1 MKSPIKIAL
10 RRAGVLLAL
19 VAPLAACS
27 LAPTYS
33 PPKTV
38 LPDSY
43 QGTGPFVLA
52 RPGDQLSRGP
62 WWEVFKDPQLDTL
75 ERELDASNPTLRAE
89 QETYT
94 QARDVVAEARSQLF
108 PQLSA
113 QAFATD
119 NGLSKHALF
128 HSASSGSP
136 LEESSLGYGAAATWE
151 PDLWGEIRN
160 RTNYAKANAQAAAA
174 MVASARLS
182 LEMELADDYVKLRGL
197 DEQHVIYT
205 NTVRSYNEAVKL
217 TSLRYNRQISPGLDV
232 ERARNQLAAA
242 QAADTEIEAQRA
254 VLEHAIAVLAGANPS
269 TFTLAP
275 DGLAHLS
282 TPVVP
287 VGVPSALLQRRPDI
301 AAAERRM
308 SAANAAVGVARA
320 AFYPNIDLAASFGF
334 EDNGLALAA
343 LPESLWSVGASA
355 MLPLFEGGSRRAELQ
370 QSWST
375 VHQAAD
381 NYRATVLDAFRQ
393 VEDELALTDKLATEY
408 GQQRDAVTAALKVQ
422 TIAMELYTSG
432 LDNYLN
438 VTVAQVAALNA
449 ELSAAKVHA
458 RRLQAAVDLVGAL
471 GGGWTAAALPT
482 PQETV
487 PFSPLALRSSAGE
500 ASQTPTPR

>member
-27 LAPTYS
+27 LAPTYR

-160 RTNYAKANAQAAAA
+160 RTNYAKANAQAA
-174 MVASARLS
+174 
-182 LEMELADDYVKLRGL
+182 
-197 DEQHVIYT
+197 
-205 NTVRSYNEAVKL
+205 
-217 TSLRYNRQISPGLDV
+217 
-232 ERARNQLAAA
+232 
-242 QAADTEIEAQRA
+242 
-254 VLEHAIAVLAGANPS
+254 
-269 TFTLAP
+269 
-275 DGLAHLS
+275 
-282 TPVVP
+282 
-287 VGVPSALLQRRPDI
+287 
-301 AAAERRM
+301 
-308 SAANAAVGVARA
+308 
-320 AFYPNIDLAASFGF
+320 
-334 EDNGLALAA
+334 
-343 LPESLWSVGASA
+343 
-355 MLPLFEGGSRRAELQ
+355 
-370 QSWST
+370 
-375 VHQAAD
+375 
-381 NYRATVLDAFRQ
+381 
-393 VEDELALTDKLATEY
+393 
-408 GQQRDAVTAALKVQ
+408 
-422 TIAMELYTSG
+422 
-432 LDNYLN
+432 
-438 VTVAQVAALNA
+438 
-449 ELSAAKVHA
+449 
-458 RRLQAAVDLVGAL
+458 
-471 GGGWTAAALPT
+471 
-482 PQETV
+482 
-487 PFSPLALRSSAGE
+487 
-500 ASQTPTPR
+500 